1 MSRIVYGT
9 GGFRPA
15 HPSLGKVKEH
25 NDDLSTYTTWNDAGA
40 VVEQRPYTAEETAIA
55 AALAAATT
63 TDTNRSTIEQRAQQ
77 ALAANETFLALASP
91 TNAQNA
97 AQIKLLTREC
107 QGLIRLAIKAL
118 DSLNGT

>member
-1 MSRIVYGT
+1 MSRIVYGL

-25 NDDLSTYTTWNDAGA
+25 NDGTLTYTAWDDAGV
-40 VVEQRPYTAEETAIA
+40 VVEQRAYTPEETAIA
-55 AALAAATT
+55 AVLTAATT
-63 TDTNRSTIEQRAQQ
+63 ADTNKATIEQRAQT

-91 TNAQNA
+91 SNAQNA

>member
-1 MSRIVYGT
+1 MRRIWVAAT
-9 GGFRPA
+9 PITDA
-15 HPSLGKVKEH
+15 VK
-25 NDDLSTYTTWNDAGA
+25 SAAAAAGA
-40 VVEQRPYTAEETAIA
+40 PEIIDVTNGYPRALTAAGISTPGYHEIPAPVVPVEE
-55 AALAAATT
+55 L
-63 TDTNRSTIEQRAQQ
+63 NRATIEQRAQT

-91 TNAQNA
+91 SNAQNA